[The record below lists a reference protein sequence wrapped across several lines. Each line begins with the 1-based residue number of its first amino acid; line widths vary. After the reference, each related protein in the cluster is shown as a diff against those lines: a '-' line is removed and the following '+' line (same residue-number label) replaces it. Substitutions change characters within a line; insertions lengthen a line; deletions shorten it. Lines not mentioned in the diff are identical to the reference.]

1 MKKVAVCERDVSRA
15 MQEHSQSSQLLARF
29 TGKVNQLFASF
40 DTLKLKMSKLEN
52 MFEAHIKKRE
62 EISLESISKL

>member
-1 MKKVAVCERDVSRA
+1 